1 MNALTRSLTTFLS
14 LSVLIACT
22 NAPKPTETPKPSET
36 AALTQAGV
44 MQPTNQVRS
53 PATAVFAHGAS
64 FAPAPGSPIL
74 VGPGSGELVLAD
86 VNRDGRLDM
95 VTQHLL
101 YRNVAV
107 QFGDGKGRFAPAGN
121 SPMNLD
127 YQPRAIVL
135 ADVNN
140 DAILDLGI
148 ADQDSDKEYVHIYLG
163 NDQAGFSEAAGSPL
177 TVSASTEGYKPS
189 LRLVDVNEDAKPD
202 IVTANGR
209 RNTLE
214 ILFGDG
220 RGGFATGPVLKLTGQ
235 GQYSFALGDVDG
247 DGHVDVVNASTGGPN
262 LGPGSVV
269 TRRGDGQG
277 AFDEAV
283 PSPVAPGSRVAT
295 LADVNGDQ
303 RLDVVL
309 SHDDRHHLSVL
320 LNEGHGLFKAAL
332 GSPVAI
338 GLEAFAVIVADVNRD
353 KKADLLAAT
362 VNSHA
367 RRFESS
373 MIAVLLGDGEGSFVA
388 GPGSP
393 FPVGAGAYDLTVG
406 DVNEDGKV
414 DVAAS
419 SFEGDSVTVLLG
431 R

>member
-1 MNALTRSLTTFLS
+1 MKAWKSMTKFALTLAMFLW
-14 LSVLIACT
+14 IGRG
-22 NAPKPTETPKPSET
+22 
-36 AALTQAGV
+36 TQ
-44 MQPTNQVRS
+44 
-53 PATAVFAHGAS
+53 VFAQDAP
-64 FAPAPGSPIL
+64 FVPAPGSPVK
-74 VGPGSGELVLAD
+74 VGPGSGGLVLAD
-86 VNRDGRLDM
+86 INRDGHLDLI
-95 VTQHLL
+95 TQHLL

-107 QFGDGKGRFAPAGN
+107 QLGDGKGRFAPARK

-127 YQPRAIVL
+127 YEPSAIAV

-140 DAILDLGI
+140 DGILDLGI
-148 ADQDSDKEYVHIYLG
+148 ASRDSDKEYVHIYLG
-163 NDQAGFSEAAGSPL
+163 NDTVGFSEAAGSPL
-177 TVSASTEGYKPS
+177 AVSASAEFYKPS
-189 LRLVDVNEDAKPD
+189 LRLVDVNEDGKPD

-214 ILFGDG
+214 ILFGNG
-220 RGGFATGPVLKLTGQ
+220 RGGFSTGAVLKLSSQ

-247 DGHVDVVNASTGGPN
+247 DGHVDVVTASTGGPN

-269 TRRGDGQG
+269 TKRGDGRG
-277 AFDEAV
+277 TFEEAA
-283 PSPVAPGSRVAT
+283 PAPAAPGARVKT

-309 SHDDRHHLSVL
+309 SHDDRNHLSVL

-332 GSPVAI
+332 GSPLDV
-338 GLEAFAVIVADVNRD
+338 GLEAYAVVVADVNRD

-362 VNSHA
+362 VNSRA
-367 RRFESS
+367 KPFESR
-373 MIAVLLGDGEGSFVA
+373 IAVLLGDGGGGFVA
-388 GPGSP
+388 APGSP
-393 FPVGAGAYDLTVG
+393 FRAGAGAYNLTVG

-419 SFEGDSVTVLLG
+419 SFEGEAVTLLLG